1 MKIKELSTEQESQL
15 EQNLVWIFASRRS
28 GTTWLGKEL
37 LSHETRFLD
46 EPLIGIHLGRYE
58 MSKTGLVRTFDVQK
72 DRKDYFFSDVFGDS
86 WKFYLRKLIL
96 NRIYSQ
102 FQDLTHKIIIKEPTG
117 SIASDIL
124 AQCMPNSKI
133 IVLLRDGRDVLDS
146 IIDGLEKG
154 GWESQDKHPEL
165 TKDKKLEFIRQSSR
179 FWTKLMKV
187 LMDTFDSHNKKLR
200 LKIRYEDLRKN
211 TLEELQKIYQF
222 LEIDVKQKVLEE
234 LVQKYIFENLPE
246 TEKGKGKFKRSATP
260 GKWEENFNDDEKE
273 MMKKIMDEKLKELG
287 YK

>member
-58 MSKTGLVRTFDVQK
+58 MSKTGLVRSFDVQK

-124 AQCMPNSKI
+124 AQCIPNSKI

-165 TKDKKLEFIRQSSR
+165 TGDKRLEFIRQRSR

-187 LMDTFDSHNKKLR
+187 LMDTFDSHNKKLC

-234 LVQKYIFENLPE
+234 LVQKYSFENLPE

-260 GKWEENFNDDEKE
+260 GKWKESFNEEEKQVIEHLMGE
-273 MMKKIMDEKLKELG
+273 MLRKLE
-287 YK
+287 YS

>member
-1 MKIKELSTEQESQL
+1 MNIKELSTEQESQL

-58 MSKTGLVRTFDVQK
+58 MSKTGLVRSFDVQK
-72 DRKDYFFSDVFGDS
+72 DRKDYFFSDVFSDS

-165 TKDKKLEFIRQSSR
+165 TGDKKLEFIRQSSR

-222 LEIDVKQKVLEE
+222 LEIDVKQNVLEE

-260 GKWEENFNDDEKE
+260 GKWKESFNEEEKQVIEHMMGE
-273 MMKKIMDEKLKELG
+273 MLRKLD
-287 YK
+287 YS